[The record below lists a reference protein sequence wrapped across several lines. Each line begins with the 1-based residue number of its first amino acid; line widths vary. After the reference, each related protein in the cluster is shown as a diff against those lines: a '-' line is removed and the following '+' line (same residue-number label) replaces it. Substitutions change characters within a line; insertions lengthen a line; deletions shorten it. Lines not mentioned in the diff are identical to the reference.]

1 MSFLFGIIHHDPLVS
16 PRAVIYNL
24 IWFHSLTKKVTG
36 NSVMECIQEIKSMHF
51 NLIWNPQWGGLG
63 IQIKIMSWCEM
74 GREYFLEKNNLETW
88 KTGNNSW
95 NTCLA
100 NNFTLPLSPTPM
112 KLFHLLS
119 KLGEKRVAGGSSRVK
134 NIVGNYTVCILCNFW
149 SHFNPG
155 LWNGQ

>member
-51 NLIWNPQWGGLG
+51 NLIWNPQWGGVE
-63 IQIKIMSWCEM
+63 IQIKIMPWCEL

-100 NNFTLPLSPTPM
+100 NNFTLLDHCLPPPWNC
-112 KLFHLLS
+112 FIYCQNW
-119 KLGEKRVAGGSSRVK
+119 EKREWLGGSSRVK
-134 NIVGNYTVCILCNFW
+134 NIVGVHCLYIV
-149 SHFNPG
+149 
-155 LWNGQ
+155 